1 MHPSIIKK
9 SGENTVKKHP
19 KKKEEYIVKDTDQ
32 EKLEV
37 IPAIAS
43 FYMHEEIMHS
53 PPARLIKFN
62 TNKVLDL
69 KERVRVHQDKFSI
82 KLANA
87 LFDYLCLASFGEAR
101 HADDK
106 AAMMHPELDGGGR
119 SEAYTLAQSY
129 NPKNYLKTLANIFHE
144 HWEDGYGGEPWA
156 QITEHAL
163 EYYVMSAK
171 QFVDY
176 VVDLSHN
183 GGVAFDKPIVLFM
196 RDTSF
201 YKMMLDVKLKGSLM
215 TNWLDRSECELQ
227 RHERLLLD
235 DRTYVFMSEA
245 CRLGIL
251 NTFALPHIK
260 VRTLKF
266 SRPVE
271 WGDKEM
277 FIDDLVGSNQQ
288 KFMCEAC
295 SEKLDENHFFT
306 SPNGDSILCETCFHD
321 ENAYC
326 YYCSDPMY
334 KEEAEKLVKFSHDAW
349 ACHEC
354 AEANGHLDDE
364 DDVKE
369 EELNDPSNNK
379 VTAHSYIIERAGQNP
394 QKKMILKMRKKYKR
408 IIGRGKQDG

>member
-1 MHPSIIKK
+1 MPTITTKK
-9 SGENTVKKHP
+9 SGENTV
-19 KKKEEYIVKDTDQ
+19 KEEYIVKDTDQ
-32 EKLEV
+32 AKLEV

-69 KERVRVHQDKFSI
+69 KERVRIHQEKYSI

-156 QITEHAL
+156 KITEHAL

-215 TNWLDRSECELQ
+215 TNWLDKSERELQ

-271 WGDKEM
+271 WGDNEM
-277 FIDDLVGSNQQ
+277 FIDDLIGSNQHNLC
-288 KFMCEAC
+288 CEAC
-295 SEKLDENHFFT
+295 GDKINENEIFT
-306 SPNGDSILCETCFHD
+306 SPNGDSLFCEDCFDNEYAHCH
-321 ENAYC
+321 YC
-326 YYCSDPMY
+326 CDPIN
-334 KEEAEKLVKFSHDAW
+334 KAEAHEINVGHSNFAW
-349 ACHEC
+349 ACNDC
-354 AEANGHLDDE
+354 AEANGHLNNDNNEDDE
-364 DDVKE
+364 DKDEYTPARTTIK
-369 EELNDPSNNK
+369 L
-379 VTAHSYIIERAGQNP
+379 ERAGHNP
-394 QKKMILKMRKKYKR
+394 QKKMILKMRKKYKQVT
-408 IIGRGKQDG
+408 GRGESNG